1 MAVPLSPITVKL
13 HGRDRPIR
21 YSILAFEEFERVTG
35 YTLTQ
40 ALAKPV
46 HEIKLR
52 DIATALQ
59 VGMKYGGGNGNLS
72 VDRVL
77 QMIDGDVEV
86 HGLQVLKLIFDGV
99 GGAMTRALAQRR
111 DEHGAPVPADV
122 EDEGSPFASGSGE
135 PPSNSTPTNSSSD

>member
-21 YSILAFEEFERVTG
+21 YSILAFEEYERLTG

-52 DIATALQ
+52 DIAVALQ
-59 VGMKYGGGNGNLS
+59 VGMKYGGGTTNLS
-72 VDRVL
+72 TERVL
-77 QMIDGDVEV
+77 QMMDTDVEA

-99 GGAMTRALAQRR
+99 GAAIQRATAQRR
-111 DEHGAPVPADV
+111 DEHGAPLPADV
-122 EDEGSPFASGSGE
+122 EDEGSPFGSGSGE
-135 PPSNSTPTNSSSD
+135 PPSSSTPTSSSD

>member
-21 YSILAFEEFERVTG
+21 YSILAFEEYERVTG

-59 VGMKYGGGNGNLS
+59 VGMKYGGGATNLS

-77 QMIDGDVEV
+77 QMMDTDVEA

-99 GGAMTRALAQRR
+99 GAAIQRATAQRR
-111 DEHGAPVPADV
+111 DEHGAPLPADV

-135 PPSNSTPTNSSSD
+135 PPSSSTPTSSSD

>member
-1 MAVPLSPITVKL
+1 MAVPLSPITITL

-21 YSILAFEEFERVTG
+21 YSILAFEEYERLTG

-52 DIATALQ
+52 DIAIALQ
-59 VGMKYGGGNGNLS
+59 VGMKYGGGNGTLS
-72 VDRVL
+72 TDRVL
-77 QMIDGDVEV
+77 QLLDADVEV
-86 HGLQVLKLIFDGV
+86 HGLQVLKRIFDGV
-99 GGAMTRALAQRR
+99 GAAIMRATAQRR
-111 DEHGAPVPADV
+111 DEHGAPLPADV

-135 PPSNSTPTNSSSD
+135 PPSNSTPTNSSD